1 MSGWAIQQALYSALS
16 GASAVTDLCGTIVD
30 FGPRAED
37 ASGIFPYIAFGQFIL
52 GEWDTD
58 RKDGFDVAVRIHTY
72 SNAGGAKE
80 CRQIQDAIY
89 STLHRQAVAV
99 TGYDDVLIYRED
111 SQILQTTSGAF
122 HGVCEYRAL
131 LRKTT

>member
-1 MSGWAIQQALYSALS
+1 MSGWTTQVALYDKLS
-16 GASAVTDLCGTIVD
+16 GATAVTDLCSTIVD
-30 FGPRAED
+30 FGVRAD
-37 ASGIFPYIAFGQFIL
+37 DGSGIYPYIAIGDFIL

-58 RKDGFDVAVRIHTY
+58 REDGFDAAFRIHTY
-72 SNAGGAKE
+72 SNTGSAKE

-89 STLHRQAVAV
+89 TTLHRQPMTI
-99 TGYDDVLIYRED
+99 TGETVVLVYRED

-131 LRKTT
+131 LRTT